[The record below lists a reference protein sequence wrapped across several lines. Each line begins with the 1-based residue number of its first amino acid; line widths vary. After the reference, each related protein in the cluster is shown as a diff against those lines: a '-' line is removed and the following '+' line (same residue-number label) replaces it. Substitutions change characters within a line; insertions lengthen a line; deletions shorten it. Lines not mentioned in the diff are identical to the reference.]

1 MDAKQ
6 LMVLGVS
13 VLASFFG
20 DSAMGEES
28 KVPYVRVA
36 KIEIDAAQLEH
47 YGLRSHRPR
56 LMPKLSASSM

>member
-36 KIEIDAAQLEH
+36 EIEIDPAQLE
-47 YGLRSHRPR
+47 P
-56 LMPKLSASSM
+56 